1 MKKNIVV
8 FMYNFPPIG
17 AGRGIAWN
25 KFCSHLS
32 NEYNVNLITIEP
44 SENDPIYNESK
55 LDDIKDDFAI
65 HRTSPGFLYRKMY
78 PSKVKL
84 DESSDTIDYE
94 KKVLNKSFVKK
105 IYKSV
110 VRSCIFPDRMIF
122 WNKSAENKF
131 LEINRV
137 DRVDL
142 IVTVGFPFSTH
153 LLGYKLKR
161 KFGMKWIMDYGDP
174 WSFNPSSET
183 VPHFRRWLDRIVES
197 KIIRSSDHITVT
209 TDTTKQAFESKFKKL
224 PDVSVVKQ
232 GVDYEMFRANR
243 DAENKKSETL
253 NLFYSGIFYK
263 DIRNP
268 ENFFHA
274 ISKVQNIPVKVNIII
289 AGHMEDYV
297 LNMVKSISFPDCIN
311 VQFIGNIRFDQV
323 VNYQSNSDGLLFFG
337 NKGALQVPGKIYE
350 YLASRT
356 PIFSVSYQYDAV
368 SDMIEFYERGET
380 SLNSENC
387 IKDSFE
393 RFVINLND
401 KIDYYSNEEIEEFDW
416 AYISNE
422 MNNIVNA
429 VVGDK

>member
-1 MKKNIVV
+1 
-8 FMYNFPPIG
+8 
-17 AGRGIAWN
+17 
-25 KFCSHLS
+25 
-32 NEYNVNLITIEP
+32 
-44 SENDPIYNESK
+44 
-55 LDDIKDDFAI
+55 
-65 HRTSPGFLYRKMY
+65 
-78 PSKVKL
+78 
-84 DESSDTIDYE
+84 
-94 KKVLNKSFVKK
+94 
-105 IYKSV
+105 
-110 VRSCIFPDRMIF
+110 
-122 WNKSAENKF
+122 
-131 LEINRV
+131 
-137 DRVDL
+137 
-142 IVTVGFPFSTH
+142 
-153 LLGYKLKR
+153 
-161 KFGMKWIMDYGDP
+161 
-174 WSFNPSSET
+174 
-183 VPHFRRWLDRIVES
+183 
-197 KIIRSSDHITVT
+197 
-209 TDTTKQAFESKFKKL
+209 AFESKFKKL

-232 GVDYEMFRANR
+232 GVDYEMFRTNR

-393 RFVINLND
+393 RFV
-401 KIDYYSNEEIEEFDW
+401 
-416 AYISNE
+416 
-422 MNNIVNA
+422 
-429 VVGDK
+429 